1 MQDLF
6 GLLILV
12 IVSAVTLITFFLA
25 IRLFFPQRVNLVQK
39 AAEEMHWRAFLLG
52 LVNTLFFAAIIV
64 GLIALTESTGA
75 GFLSILALLL
85 MAVFMIVLALGLT
98 AVIQMAGM
106 RLMPDAT
113 ENRRFLLGGLV
124 VVSGSLTPFVGW
136 FGLFLYVSF
145 VGVGSVIISLFTKAK
160 RKPVEKSSAG

>member
-6 GLLILV
+6 ALLILV
-12 IVSAVTLITFFLA
+12 IVSAVTLIAFFLA

-39 AAEEMHWRAFLLG
+39 AAEENNGRAFLLG

-64 GLIALTESTGA
+64 GLTALTESTGI
-75 GFLSILALLL
+75 GLLSVLALLL
-85 MAVFMIVLALGLT
+85 MAVFVIVLALGLT
-98 AVIQMAGM
+98 AVIQMVGI

-124 VVSGSLTPFVGW
+124 VVLGSLTPFVGW

-145 VGVGSVIISLFTKAK
+145 VGVGSVIISLFAKSK
-160 RKPVEKSSAG
+160 RKPVQESLDG